1 MKQMI
6 YQCNEAIQ
14 YIIYECNEATT
25 MLRLHII
32 IYECNEATTMLRLH
46 MIIYECNEATKMLR
60 LHIIIYECNEATMVL
75 QRLCAKKQISA
86 ELAKEV
92 SKQSSQ
98 EYGTQFHILRQN
110 GFSDQL

>member
-14 YIIYECNEATT
+14 YIVYECNEATT
-25 MLRLHII
+25 
-32 IYECNEATTMLRLH
+32 
-46 MIIYECNEATKMLR
+46 MLR

-98 EYGTQFHILRQN
+98 EYGTQFHILRQWLFRSALKSAMSETDLIRS
-110 GFSDQL
+110 GKLFQL

>member
-32 IYECNEATTMLRLH
+32 IYECNEAT
-46 MIIYECNEATKMLR
+46 
-60 LHIIIYECNEATMVL
+60 MVL
-75 QRLCAKKQISA
+75 QRLCAMNQISA
-86 ELAKEV
+86 VVAKEV